1 MVVGI
6 LVNGAIEDI
15 EFYKRELY
23 SCDYVISADGAS
35 NALYGMGKVPDVII
49 GDMDSIEEDAKRF
62 FMEQGVQFKKF
73 PSKKDFTDT
82 ELSIDYAKD
91 IGAVEIV
98 LYAGVGSRIDHSL
111 GNMNLLYYMLKRGI
125 QGRLVNEK
133 NEVHITDSKIVL
145 KGSKGDLVSVIPV
158 NGDAVGVTLT
168 GLEYPLADYTIEF
181 GKTIG
186 LSNVMVGD
194 SCSVEVKR
202 GCVFVIKA
210 RD

>member
-6 LVNGAIEDI
+6 LVNGAIEDLQ
-15 EFYKRELY
+15 FYKKELDG
-23 SCDYVISADGAS
+23 CDYLISADGAS
-35 NALYGMGKVPDVII
+35 NALYRMRKVPDVII

-62 FMEQGVQFKKF
+62 FVKQGVEFKKF

-111 GNMNLLYYMLKRGI
+111 GNMNLLYYMLKKGI

-133 NEVHITDSKIVL
+133 NEVYITDSKLVL
-145 KGSKGDLVSVIPV
+145 SGSKGDLVSVIPV

-168 GLEYPLADYTIEF
+168 GLEYPLTDYTIEF

-194 SCSVEVKR
+194 SCSVEVKE